1 MTEAELDMAEAK
13 RIEDM
18 LIEKEK
24 QEAKAAAEKKLKEE
38 EARKKQDEM
47 LA

>member
-1 MTEAELDMAEAK
+1 MAEAK

-24 QEAKAAAEKKLKEE
+24 QEARAVSEKLLKEA
-38 EARKKQDEM
+38 EAKKKQEEI

>member
-1 MTEAELDMAEAK
+1 LTEAELDMAEAK

-24 QEAKAAAEKKLKEE
+24 QEAKAASEKK
-38 EARKKQDEM
+38 
-47 LA
+47 